1 MKSGSTISKNFGLAH
16 WMEEVPREAA
26 KTADGFDREAVHD
39 LRVALRRCRSM
50 ADGFRAIDPYKGW
63 KRMRRQATGL
73 FDSLGALRDCH
84 VMQEWVHKLGPQGDP
99 LARQLSNH
107 LAQQETELKA
117 QAKNAIEGF
126 DSRQWRSW
134 IRVLSPRTD
143 RLPAGS
149 EVYQALALE
158 RLNSA
163 RRLHWRA
170 LRTLEATTFHRLR
183 IGVKKFR
190 YVVENFLPHHHEQWK
205 DGLKQAQEF
214 LGEIHDL
221 DVLQEAISQ
230 LHAGAPA
237 ESRQRWEQILAGE
250 RQKRVERYRELMAG
264 ENSLWKIWRAALP
277 RGEATRQASF
287 KKLEVWSAFLETD
300 SRHNDRVARFAVQI
314 FDGLSR
320 LGLLRG
326 SRKARDVLRAAAVVH
341 EVGRV
346 DGEKNHHKMTERMV
360 GRIDRPVGWS
370 QEEVETMAKVARYH
384 RGTLPHA
391 RKLRDLPPER
401 RSLIRF
407 LAGILRLANALD
419 AERDGCIRRIV
430 ISRNE
435 GFVVI
440 HAEGL
445 QSDTSLAEQ
454 IAAARHLLESACGL
468 PIFVQPPPRPRVQRK
483 SVRRLLAR

>member
-1 MKSGSTISKNFGLAH
+1 
-16 WMEEVPREAA
+16 MEEVPRKAA
-26 KTADGFDREAVHD
+26 KAADGFGREAVHD

-50 ADGFRAIDPYKGW
+50 ADAFRAIDPYKGW

-84 VMQEWVHKLGPQGDP
+84 VMQEWVHKLGPKGDP
-99 LARQLSNH
+99 LAQQLSNH
-107 LAQQETELKA
+107 FVEQERVLKA
-117 QAKNAIEGF
+117 EAEDVIESF
-126 DSRQWRSW
+126 DSRQWRNW
-134 IRVLSPRTD
+134 IRVLSSRMD
-143 RLPAGS
+143 RLPLGS

-158 RLNSA
+158 RLNAA

-170 LRTLEATTFHRLR
+170 LRTLHCTAFHRLR

-190 YVVENFLPHHHEQWK
+190 YVVENFLPHHDQQWR
-205 DGLKQAQEF
+205 DGLKQTQEL

-230 LHAGAPA
+230 VPAGAPV

-250 RQKRVERYRELMAG
+250 RQKRVERYRRIMAG
-264 ENSLWKIWRAALP
+264 EDSLWKIWRAALP

-287 KKLEVWSAFLETD
+287 KKLQVWSAFLETD
-300 SRHNDRVARFAVQI
+300 LRHSYRVARFAVQI
-314 FDGLSR
+314 YNGLSR
-320 LGLLRG
+320 LGLLRAG
-326 SRKARDVLRAAAVVH
+326 SRNTQDVLRAAAVVH

-346 DGEKNHHKMTERMV
+346 HGGKNHHKTTERMV
-360 GRIDRPVGWS
+360 GRMERPVGWS
-370 QEEVETMAKVARYH
+370 QEEVATMATVARYH
-384 RGTLPHA
+384 RGTLPQA
-391 RKLRDLPPER
+391 SKLRDLPPER
-401 RSLIRF
+401 RRLVRL

-419 AERDGCIRRIV
+419 AEHDGCIRRIV

-445 QSDTSLAEQ
+445 QPDTALAEK
-454 IAAARHLLESACGL
+454 IAAARHLLESACAL
-468 PIFVQPPPRPRVQRK
+468 PIFVKPLPRHR
-483 SVRRLLAR
+483 VRRPIVRRRLSR